1 MTIKDVVNEF
11 TTIPFLFVDP
21 SMSRRYLNL
30 PDQRGLLDHFA
41 REINDDE
48 FSLSSYES
56 IARNMECEYGVLPK
70 TAELIQKDYDEKW
83 FADRSIRKAAP
94 SEAQKVKKGVSPFKV
109 EVAAYIKSIAQEQEE
124 YADEIKLLSAVSE
137 KGVAGV
143 ITTNYDT
150 FLEDHLCDFKKYVG
164 QSQLIF
170 AAIQGVAEIYKI
182 HGSLE
187 EPETIVI
194 TEKDYREFDQK
205 SAYLIAKLMTIFV
218 EYPIIFLGYSLNDQN
233 VIKIINGIVDCLDD
247 EQLEKLQNRF
257 IFVEYKKDHVG
268 AEIATQTNITTDING
283 TRNRALYM
291 RRIILDDFSLL
302 YKELENKKANIPVCL
317 LRRFKQELYDFTITH
332 ETTANLRVAALE
344 DECVA
349 DDELVL
355 AIGKAESLGWKQEEH
370 ERIGEFKFP

>member
-11 TTIPFLFVDP
+11 TTTPFLFVG
-21 SMSRRYLNL
+21 SGLSRRYLNL
-30 PDQRGLLDHFA
+30 PDWRGLLDHFA

-70 TAELIQKDYDEKW
+70 AAELIQKDYDEKW
-83 FADRSIRKAAP
+83 FADSSIRKADL

-109 EVAAYIKSIAQEQEE
+109 EIAAYIKSIAQEQEE

-137 KGVAGV
+137 KGIAGV

-150 FLEDHLCDFKKYVG
+150 FLEDHLCDFTKYVG

-170 AAIQGVAEIYKI
+170 AAIQEVAEIYKI

-257 IFVEYKKDHVG
+257 IFVEYKKGHVG
-268 AEIATQTNITTDING
+268 AEIASQTNITTDING
-283 TRNRALYM
+283 TRNRALHM

-302 YKELENKKANIPVCL
+302 YKELENKKAKIPVRL

-332 ETTANLRVAALE
+332 EMTANLRVATLE
-344 DECVA
+344 DERVA

-355 AIGKAESLGWKQEEH
+355 AIGKAESLGLSDITVNE
-370 ERIGEFKFP
+370 